1 MDTVLENC
9 CRKGSDCQHC
19 GSSTCFL
26 CCLQTKAFYLF
37 SFSNG
42 TLQTCQPHL
51 ILSLS
56 FSLLF
61 SSSLL
66 LPQLSASAKEE
77 GFGDPSDPNLTWDR
91 WSSLSSSLHPPLL
104 FRPLLPS
111 FNDVF
116 FAGREETNERTKQLS
131 LMPGGWGGWN
141 GLLCFWEPQ
150 YPCEHLF
157 VCGVNIS
164 VKRRGHTDQLLRTT

>member
-9 CRKGSDCQHC
+9 CRKGSDCQNC

-37 SFSNG
+37 SLSNG

-91 WSSLSSSLHPPLL
+91 WSSLSSSLHPP
-104 FRPLLPS
+104 FSSVPS
-111 FNDVF
+111 FHPLMTSFLPAVRRQMNEPNNFPWCPGDGGLKGIVVF
-116 FAGREETNERTKQLS
+116 LRTS
-131 LMPGGWGGWN
+131 ISVWA
-141 GLLCFWEPQ
+141 
-150 YPCEHLF
+150 F
-157 VCGVNIS
+157 VCMWC
-164 VKRRGHTDQLLRTT
+164 KY